1 MTQYKEI
8 TLTASPFDPEIIAG
22 IVWKYNPQGVEETEN
37 GLKIFAGIEDE
48 LTLEI
53 LHTEF
58 EALKSNNLIS
68 DFELTEIIRDTKN
81 WNKEWEDNRE
91 IIKVGKRF
99 VIRPSFK
106 DYTPESGEIALTIDP
121 KMSFGTGEHATTRL
135 VMEMLEEI
143 VKGGERVLDV
153 GTGTGILAI
162 AAVKLGAASA
172 VGVDNDDWCLENGIE
187 NITQNG
193 VADTVK
199 ILTGELKDIPA
210 EKFDI
215 VLANIQKDVLIQ
227 LAGEFGAYIKP
238 DGFLV
243 LSGILTGDEEDI
255 INKYSSLGYSLH
267 KTIYMD
273 EWICI
278 AMKN

>member
-8 TLTASPFDPEIIAG
+8 TLSSVPFDSDLLTGII
-22 IVWKYNPQGVEETEN
+22 WKYNPQGIEETEN
-37 GLKIFAGIEDE
+37 SIKIFCGLGDE
-48 LTLEI
+48 LTISVLENEMS
-53 LHTEF
+53 L
-58 EALKSNNLIS
+58 LKQSGQIS
-68 DFELTEIIRDTKN
+68 DYSLEEIIRDTKN

-91 IIKVGKRF
+91 ILKVGKRF

-106 DYTPESGEIALTIDP
+106 EYIPSEDEIVLTIDP

-172 VGVDNDDWCLENGIE
+172 TGIDNDGWCLENGME
-187 NITQNG
+187 NISQNN
-193 VADTVK
+193 VEESVK

-215 VLANIQKDVLIQ
+215 VLANIQKDVLLQ
-227 LAGEFGAYIKP
+227 LSGDFGDYIKKG
-238 DGFLV
+238 GFLI
-243 LSGILTGDEEDI
+243 LSGILIGDEEDI
-255 INKYSSLGYSLH
+255 LKKYSSLGYKLY
-267 KTIYMD
+267 KTLYMD